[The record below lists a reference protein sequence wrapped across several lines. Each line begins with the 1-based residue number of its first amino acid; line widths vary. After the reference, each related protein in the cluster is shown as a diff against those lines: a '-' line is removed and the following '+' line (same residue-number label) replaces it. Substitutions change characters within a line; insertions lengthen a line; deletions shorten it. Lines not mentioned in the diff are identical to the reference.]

1 MANAYKADRDL
12 LTWRDNGVSSRPR
25 VACILH
31 TDESAYDYA
40 NNRVRDEGWTA
51 DRLAEYNIEAPNDP
65 NRGSYHLGVDK
76 TGRVVRQNDDIFGTW
91 SVANIG
97 NDICYHFCFAGTTAY
112 FTRDQWLARQ
122 VQLDTM
128 AKVVAAYCK
137 AYGIPVVRRRGHELR
152 AGARGIAGHW
162 DCTQAWSNGSGH
174 WDPGGY
180 PGETAGGF
188 PWDVFVDMVKA
199 HYDGGAP
206 ATPPPTQGKETDMF
220 GPVQVAA
227 LNEAKVA
234 ALDALK
240 ALTDGVTSIIN
251 PAKRI
256 PPRLMLALIDAA
268 TWEQRVLLN
277 EVARKLDI
285 DPDAVVSEAIARDRG
300 GK

>member
-1 MANAYKADRDL
+1 MANAYKADKDM

-40 NNRVRDEGWTA
+40 NNRVRSDGWTA

-76 TGRVVRQNDDIFGTW
+76 AGRVVRQNDDIYGTW

-112 FTRDQWLARQ
+112 FTRDQWLARRP
-122 VQLDTM
+122 QLDKM
-128 AKVVAAYCK
+128 AEVVAAYCK

-152 AGARGIAGHW
+152 AGAWGIAGHW
-162 DCTQAWSNGSGH
+162 DCTQAWSGGSGH

-188 PWDVFVDMVKA
+188 PWDVFMGMVSR
-199 HYDGGAP
+199 HYKGNSPAP
-206 ATPPPTQGKETDMF
+206 TPPPAKTPTNKEDDAM
-220 GPVQVAA
+220 
-227 LNEAKVA
+227 LSKI
-234 ALDALK
+234 LDAL
-240 ALTDGVTSIIN
+240 TGGIQSIIN
-251 PAKRI
+251 PTKSLT
-256 PPRLMLALIDAA
+256 PRHMLALIDAA

-277 EVARKLDI
+277 ELARRSGM
-285 DPDAVVSEAIARDRG
+285 DPDKVVAEAIERDRG